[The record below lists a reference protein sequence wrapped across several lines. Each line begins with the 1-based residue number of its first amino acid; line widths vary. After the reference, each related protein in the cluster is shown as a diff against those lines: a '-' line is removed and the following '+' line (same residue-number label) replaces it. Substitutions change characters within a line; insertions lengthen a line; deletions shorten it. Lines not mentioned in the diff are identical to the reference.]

1 MEPELFEMLL
11 QSVREA
17 DKLSS
22 MTETATSK
30 LDNMPSKEFENLC
43 ARYGHNPRKS
53 THTLDELLSQC
64 DENAPMP
71 EDFELWDKMK
81 SVGSQLLTPKGMSL

>member
-1 MEPELFEMLL
+1 MEQELFEQLL
-11 QSVREA
+11 QSMQEA
-17 DKLSS
+17 AKLRS
-22 MTETATSK
+22 MTDTVTSK
-30 LDNMPSKEFENLC
+30 LDNMSDEDFENLC
-43 ARYGHNPRKS
+43 IRYGHEPRKS

-81 SVGSQLLTPKGMSL
+81 SVGNEIIQD

>member
-1 MEPELFEMLL
+1 MEQELFEQLL
-11 QSVREA
+11 QSVQEA
-17 DKLSS
+17 GKLRS
-22 MTETATSK
+22 MTETALSK
-30 LDNMPSKEFENLC
+30 LDNMSDEDFENLC
-43 ARYGHNPRKS
+43 IRYGHEPRKS

-81 SVGSQLLTPKGMSL
+81 SVGNEIIQD